1 MSYATLLVQV
11 VHPFSNLN
19 DNLILALYATILL
32 SSIRTSSF
40 SISATRISRSVLDAT
55 ANAFLTASSQL
66 FSEEPTSSMILY
78 KDSAIDVIS
87 RGVHAL
93 HSNHEPLFKSRE
105 RMILQGSGGN
115 IKLILTKR
123 FAIPF
128 SRYYTAS
135 YPRNSAELNK

>member
-1 MSYATLLVQV
+1 MSYATLLVWV

-40 SISATRISRSVLDAT
+40 SISATRISRSVLDAV

-78 KDSAIDVIS
+78 KDSAMDVIS
-87 RGVHAL
+87 RDVHARD
-93 HSNHEPLFKSRE
+93 SNHERLFKSRE
-105 RMILQGSGGN
+105 RANFRSSGDKNGSLFKSGVVTTRKVGKEGLFQGY
-115 IKLILTKR
+115 R
-123 FAIPF
+123 
-128 SRYYTAS
+128 
-135 YPRNSAELNK
+135 